1 MVNLSS
7 KRVAGPVALIVSL
20 ALTTVV
26 ALVWG
31 SAATSAAPTRA
42 AVTAAARPTAQSPD
56 GELRSRV
63 VGQTANGRDVTG
75 KFVPLEFKKR
85 NGKVFV
91 RGLVQG
97 VVHKDNGA
105 VQRTFGVMRT
115 LRVKS
120 IEGTPIRTG
129 AAARVATRGAACD
142 ILHLVLGPL
151 DLDLLGLKV
160 HLDKV
165 VLNIEA
171 DPGPGNLLGNLL
183 CAVAGLL
190 DGGLNGLLGRL
201 ARLLNRILG
210 QLGLGL

>member
-1 MVNLSS
+1 MVNLSN

-63 VGQTANGRDVTG
+63 VGETANGRDVTG

-97 VVHKDNGA
+97 VVHKADGS
-105 VQRTFGVMRT
+105 VKETFGVMRT
-115 LRVKS
+115 LRVKKINDTRIQS
-120 IEGTPIRTG
+120 G
-129 AAARVATRGAACD
+129 AATRAALRGAPCR
-142 ILHLVLGPL
+142 ILNLVLGPL
-151 DLDLLGLKV
+151 DLDLLGL
-160 HLDKV
+160 
-165 VLNIEA
+165 
-171 DPGPGNLLGNLL
+171 
-183 CAVAGLL
+183 
-190 DGGLNGLLGRL
+190 
-201 ARLLNRILG
+201 
-210 QLGLGL
+210 